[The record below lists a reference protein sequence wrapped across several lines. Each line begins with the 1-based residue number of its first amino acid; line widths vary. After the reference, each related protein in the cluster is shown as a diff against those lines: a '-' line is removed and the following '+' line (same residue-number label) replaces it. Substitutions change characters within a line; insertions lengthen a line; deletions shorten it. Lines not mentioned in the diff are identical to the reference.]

1 MESKTEEYR
10 GYQIV
15 VTPIKDHEDLWDFKY
30 HITKIGDPA
39 AASVGHAVS
48 RRETLGGYT
57 TAATACDAGIE
68 VARIEVDNYL
78 ALSPYDREPDVERN
92 RTFE

>member
-1 MESKTEEYR
+1 MEKQMENKTEQYR

-30 HITKIGDPA
+30 QISKSGDQENASIGN
-39 AASVGHAVS
+39 SIS
-48 RRETLGGYT
+48 RRETLGGYA

-68 VARIEVDNYL
+68 VAKIEVDNYI
-78 ALSPYDREPDVERN
+78 ALSE
-92 RTFE
+92 